1 MKDTL
6 LGAIGNT
13 PLVQLQKVVPSG
25 SARIVAKLEST
36 NPTGSMK
43 DRMAK
48 AAIEHAEADRR
59 LQPGGTV
66 VEYTA
71 GTTGIS
77 LALVCAA
84 KGYALEIVFSDAFS
98 DEKLRTMQAFGAR
111 ITLVPSDN
119 KKITAGL
126 IKAMIGTADEISL
139 RPGHWYCDQL
149 NNHDAIEGYLPL
161 GEELWQQT
169 GGRIDALV
177 QSVGTAHSIH
187 GIMRALSKHK
197 QGILSVAVEPAESA
211 VLSGQ
216 PSGSHQIEGIGIGFI
231 PPLWQPALVDE
242 ILTVTTQDAKE
253 MARRLA
259 HEEGVFAG
267 ISTGANV
274 VAAIRVARRLG
285 PGATVAT
292 IVVDSGLRYLSTDA
306 FVGELSDWAAPKAWL
321 DSSMMSLPRKW
332 SIPLSRP
339 DSRTPETWLAS
350 SRWREYFSAGA
361 GGPVPY
367 AGKDMLTVHKGMN
380 ITRIAQRSARTG
392 RFAGCRVR

>member
-13 PLVQLQKVVPSG
+13 PLVELQKVVPPG
-25 SARIVAKLEST
+25 SARIVAKLESA

-48 AAIEHAEADRR
+48 AAIERAEADGR

-111 ITLVPSDN
+111 ITIVPSDN

-126 IKAMIGTADEISL
+126 IKAMISTADEISR
-139 RPGHWYCDQL
+139 RPDHWYCDQL
-149 NNHDAIEGYLPL
+149 NNHDAIEGYLPM

-169 GGRIDALV
+169 GGQIDALV

-187 GIMRALSKHK
+187 GVMRALSKHK

-231 PPLWQPALVDE
+231 PPLWQPELVDE
-242 ILTVTTQDAKE
+242 VLAVTTQEAKE
-253 MARRLA
+253 MTRRLA
-259 HEEGVFAG
+259 REEGIFAG

-292 IVVDSGLRYLSTDA
+292 VIVDSGLRYLSTDV
-306 FVGELSDWAAPKAWL
+306 F
-321 DSSMMSLPRKW
+321 
-332 SIPLSRP
+332 
-339 DSRTPETWLAS
+339 
-350 SRWREYFSAGA
+350 
-361 GGPVPY
+361 
-367 AGKDMLTVHKGMN
+367 AGKSSD
-380 ITRIAQRSARTG
+380 
-392 RFAGCRVR
+392 

>member
-1 MKDTL
+1 MKNTL

-48 AAIEHAEADRR
+48 AAIERAEADGR

-98 DEKLRTMQAFGAR
+98 DEKLRTMQAFGAH

-126 IKAMIGTADEISL
+126 IKAMISTADEISR
-139 RPGHWYCDQL
+139 RPDHWYCDQL

-161 GEELWQQT
+161 GEELWQQA
-169 GGRIDALV
+169 GGQIDALV

-187 GIMRALSKHK
+187 GVMRALSKHK

-211 VLSGQ
+211 ALSGQ

-231 PPLWQPALVDE
+231 PPLWQPELVDE
-242 ILTVTTQDAKE
+242 ILTVTTDDAKE
-253 MARRLA
+253 MTRRLA
-259 HEEGVFAG
+259 REEGIFAG
-267 ISTGANV
+267 TSSGANV
-274 VAAIRVARRLG
+274 VAAIRIARRLG

-292 IVVDSGLRYLSTDA
+292 IIVDSGLRYLSTD
-306 FVGELSDWAAPKAWL
+306 VYTGKP
-321 DSSMMSLPRKW
+321 
-332 SIPLSRP
+332 
-339 DSRTPETWLAS
+339 
-350 SRWREYFSAGA
+350 GA
-361 GGPVPY
+361 
-367 AGKDMLTVHKGMN
+367 
-380 ITRIAQRSARTG
+380 
-392 RFAGCRVR
+392 